1 MATKMTEKEEIEKL
15 KNRIKELEE
24 KAKRKQVNSALQFF
38 KKNKI
43 VDLLGSPEKL
53 KEFTTEVMPSTS
65 EPVVLRGGIYGDIG
79 PAGQRYD
86 IGTSGAGS
94 GGGFRATLFLK

>member
-15 KNRIKELEE
+15 KNRIKDLEE

-53 KEFTTEVMPSTS
+53 KEFTAEVMPIIKKYQPLEEDKKDKAVT
-65 EPVVLRGGIYGDIG
+65 EG
-79 PAGQRYD
+79 
-86 IGTSGAGS
+86 
-94 GGGFRATLFLK
+94 

>member
-15 KNRIKELEE
+15 KNRIKDLEE

-53 KEFTTEVMPSTS
+53 KEFTAEVMPIIKKYQPEEEKKDTGVK
-65 EPVVLRGGIYGDIG
+65 EG
-79 PAGQRYD
+79 
-86 IGTSGAGS
+86 
-94 GGGFRATLFLK
+94 KNEE

>member
-53 KEFTTEVMPSTS
+53 KEFTTEVMPIIKKYQPIEDKKDTAVK
-65 EPVVLRGGIYGDIG
+65 EGNNEEWERNY
-79 PAGQRYD
+79 R
-86 IGTSGAGS
+86 
-94 GGGFRATLFLK
+94 K

>member
-53 KEFTTEVMPSTS
+53 KEFTAEVMPIIKKYQPEEEKKETAVK
-65 EPVVLRGGIYGDIG
+65 EG
-79 PAGQRYD
+79 
-86 IGTSGAGS
+86 
-94 GGGFRATLFLK
+94 KNEE

>member
-53 KEFTTEVMPSTS
+53 KEFTTEVMPIIKKYQPIEDKKDTAVK
-65 EPVVLRGGIYGDIG
+65 EGNNEE
-79 PAGQRYD
+79 
-86 IGTSGAGS
+86 
-94 GGGFRATLFLK
+94 

>member
-15 KNRIKELEE
+15 KNRNKELEE

-53 KEFTTEVMPSTS
+53 KEFTTEVMPIIKKYQPEEEKKDTGVK
-65 EPVVLRGGIYGDIG
+65 EG
-79 PAGQRYD
+79 
-86 IGTSGAGS
+86 
-94 GGGFRATLFLK
+94 KNEE

>member
-1 MATKMTEKEEIEKL
+1 MTEKEEIEKL
-15 KNRIKELEE
+15 KNRNKELEE

-53 KEFTTEVMPSTS
+53 KEFTTEVMPIIKKYQPIEDKKDTAVK
-65 EPVVLRGGIYGDIG
+65 EGNNEE
-79 PAGQRYD
+79 
-86 IGTSGAGS
+86 
-94 GGGFRATLFLK
+94 

>member
-53 KEFTTEVMPSTS
+53 KEFTAEVMPIIKKYQPEEDKKDTAVK
-65 EPVVLRGGIYGDIG
+65 EG
-79 PAGQRYD
+79 
-86 IGTSGAGS
+86 
-94 GGGFRATLFLK
+94 KNEE

>member
-1 MATKMTEKEEIEKL
+1 MTEKEEIEKL

-24 KAKRKQVNSALQFF
+24 KAKRNQVNSALQFF

-53 KEFTTEVMPSTS
+53 KEFTTEVMPIIKKYQPIEDKKDTAVK
-65 EPVVLRGGIYGDIG
+65 EGNNEE
-79 PAGQRYD
+79 
-86 IGTSGAGS
+86 
-94 GGGFRATLFLK
+94 

>member
-24 KAKRKQVNSALQFF
+24 KAKRKQVKSALQVF

-43 VDLLGSPEKL
+43 VDVLGSPEKL
-53 KEFTTEVMPSTS
+53 KEFTTEVMPIIKKYQPIEDKKDTAVK
-65 EPVVLRGGIYGDIG
+65 EGNNEE
-79 PAGQRYD
+79 
-86 IGTSGAGS
+86 
-94 GGGFRATLFLK
+94 

>member
-53 KEFTTEVMPSTS
+53 KEFTAEVMPIIKKYQPEEEKKETAVK
-65 EPVVLRGGIYGDIG
+65 EG
-79 PAGQRYD
+79 
-86 IGTSGAGS
+86 
-94 GGGFRATLFLK
+94 

>member
-53 KEFTTEVMPSTS
+53 KEFTTEVMPIIKKYQPIEDKKDTAVK
-65 EPVVLRGGIYGDIG
+65 EGNNEEWERNYW
-79 PAGQRYD
+79 
-86 IGTSGAGS
+86 
-94 GGGFRATLFLK
+94 K

>member
-15 KNRIKELEE
+15 KNRIKDLEE

-43 VDLLGSPEKL
+43 ADLLGSPEKL
-53 KEFTTEVMPSTS
+53 KEFTTEVMPIIKKYQTV
-65 EPVVLRGGIYGDIG
+65 EEDKKDKAVTEG
-79 PAGQRYD
+79 
-86 IGTSGAGS
+86 
-94 GGGFRATLFLK
+94 

>member
-53 KEFTTEVMPSTS
+53 KEFTTEVMPIIKKYQPIEDKKDTA
-65 EPVVLRGGIYGDIG
+65 VKGGNNEE
-79 PAGQRYD
+79 
-86 IGTSGAGS
+86 
-94 GGGFRATLFLK
+94 

>member
-15 KNRIKELEE
+15 KNRIKDLEE

-53 KEFTTEVMPSTS
+53 KEFTTEVMPIIKKYQPIEDKKDTAVK
-65 EPVVLRGGIYGDIG
+65 EGNNEEWERNY
-79 PAGQRYD
+79 R
-86 IGTSGAGS
+86 
-94 GGGFRATLFLK
+94 K

>member
-15 KNRIKELEE
+15 KNRIKDLEE
-24 KAKRKQVNSALQFF
+24 KAKWKQVNSALQFF

-53 KEFTTEVMPSTS
+53 KEFTTEVMPIIKKYQPIEDKKDTAVK
-65 EPVVLRGGIYGDIG
+65 EGNNEEWERNY
-79 PAGQRYD
+79 R
-86 IGTSGAGS
+86 
-94 GGGFRATLFLK
+94 K

>member
-24 KAKRKQVNSALQFF
+24 KAKRKQVHSALQFF

-53 KEFTTEVMPSTS
+53 KEFTAEVMPIIKKYQPEEEKKDTGVK
-65 EPVVLRGGIYGDIG
+65 EG
-79 PAGQRYD
+79 
-86 IGTSGAGS
+86 
-94 GGGFRATLFLK
+94 KNEE

>member
-53 KEFTTEVMPSTS
+53 KEFTTEVKKKKKKYQPIEDKKDTAVK
-65 EPVVLRGGIYGDIG
+65 EGNNEE
-79 PAGQRYD
+79 
-86 IGTSGAGS
+86 
-94 GGGFRATLFLK
+94 

>member
-1 MATKMTEKEEIEKL
+1 MTNKMNEKEEIEKL

-53 KEFTTEVMPSTS
+53 KEFTTEVMPIIKKYQPIEDKKDTAVK
-65 EPVVLRGGIYGDIG
+65 EGNNEE
-79 PAGQRYD
+79 
-86 IGTSGAGS
+86 
-94 GGGFRATLFLK
+94 

>member
-53 KEFTTEVMPSTS
+53 KEFTAEVMPIIKKYQPEEEKKDTGVK
-65 EPVVLRGGIYGDIG
+65 EG
-79 PAGQRYD
+79 
-86 IGTSGAGS
+86 
-94 GGGFRATLFLK
+94 KNEE

>member
-15 KNRIKELEE
+15 KNRIKDLEE

-53 KEFTTEVMPSTS
+53 KEFTTEVMPIIKKYQPIEDKKDTAVK
-65 EPVVLRGGIYGDIG
+65 EGNNEE
-79 PAGQRYD
+79 
-86 IGTSGAGS
+86 
-94 GGGFRATLFLK
+94 

>member
-1 MATKMTEKEEIEKL
+1 MKMVDRVVNAMKDKGWSIQVISIRTGIESEKLRSGKMTEKEEIEKL

-53 KEFTTEVMPSTS
+53 KEFTT
-65 EPVVLRGGIYGDIG
+65 
-79 PAGQRYD
+79 
-86 IGTSGAGS
+86 
-94 GGGFRATLFLK
+94 

>member
-43 VDLLGSPEKL
+43 VDVLGSPEKL
-53 KEFTTEVMPSTS
+53 KEFTTEVMPIIKKYQPIEDKKDTAVK
-65 EPVVLRGGIYGDIG
+65 EGNNEE
-79 PAGQRYD
+79 
-86 IGTSGAGS
+86 
-94 GGGFRATLFLK
+94 

>member
-1 MATKMTEKEEIEKL
+1 MTEKEEIEKL

-43 VDLLGSPEKL
+43 VDLLTSPEKL
-53 KEFTTEVMPSTS
+53 KEFTVEVIPIIKKYQLEEDKKDTAVK
-65 EPVVLRGGIYGDIG
+65 EG
-79 PAGQRYD
+79 
-86 IGTSGAGS
+86 
-94 GGGFRATLFLK
+94 KNEE

>member
-53 KEFTTEVMPSTS
+53 QEFTTEVMPIIKKYQPIEDKKDTAVK
-65 EPVVLRGGIYGDIG
+65 EGNNEE
-79 PAGQRYD
+79 
-86 IGTSGAGS
+86 
-94 GGGFRATLFLK
+94 

>member
-1 MATKMTEKEEIEKL
+1 MTEKEEIEKL

-53 KEFTTEVMPSTS
+53 KEFTAEVMPIIKKYQPIEDKKDTAVK
-65 EPVVLRGGIYGDIG
+65 EGNNEE
-79 PAGQRYD
+79 
-86 IGTSGAGS
+86 
-94 GGGFRATLFLK
+94 

>member
-43 VDLLGSPEKL
+43 VDLLTSPEKL
-53 KEFTTEVMPSTS
+53 KEFTVEVIPIIKKYQLEEDKKDTAVK
-65 EPVVLRGGIYGDIG
+65 EG
-79 PAGQRYD
+79 
-86 IGTSGAGS
+86 
-94 GGGFRATLFLK
+94 KNEE